1 MRYRQRLRVLPEDK
15 MKELIENLTSYSRFA
30 PRGIFP
36 PPPAVKASLSGTKET
51 ATTKMARTRRTLEF
65 IFGD

>member
-1 MRYRQRLRVLPEDK
+1 
-15 MKELIENLTSYSRFA
+15 MKELIEHLTSYSRLA

-51 ATTKMARTRRTLEF
+51 ARTKIARTRRTLEF
-65 IFGD
+65 IFGDR